1 MVEEDLHQRLQ
12 WMVKPQDLLWDCAAK
27 RDKQEAEGKAVHASH
42 ELQQQ
47 QQESQTR
54 LEELQQRS
62 SVQLQDTKDSS
73 EEKMEGYCNNFR

>member
-1 MVEEDLHQRLQ
+1 
-12 WMVKPQDLLWDCAAK
+12 MVKPQDLLWDCAAK

-54 LEELQQRS
+54 LEEMQQRF
-62 SVQLQDTKDSS
+62 SVQLQDTKESS

>member
-1 MVEEDLHQRLQ
+1 MT
-12 WMVKPQDLLWDCAAK
+12 KSQDLLWDCAAK

-62 SVQLQDTKDSS
+62 SVQLQDTKESS
-73 EEKMEGYCNNFR
+73 EEKMEGLLQQFQVV